1 MNPAPF
7 LNMSIV
13 IPVCDEEG
21 NIDALYQ
28 GILATGLEVSEL
40 IFVDDGSRDRTFER
54 IENLAARDGRVKA
67 ISFSRNFGHQA
78 ALFAGLRLARGERV
92 VIMDGDLQH
101 PPDLIPLLLA
111 KYREGYDIVSAKR
124 TETADAGIFKR
135 WSSRVYYR
143 LLNFISDTR
152 IEENVADFRLM
163 NRKVVDSILRFE
175 ERELFIRGI
184 ISWIG
189 FRSATI
195 PFKAPPRSRGHSK
208 YSMSGMMSLG
218 LKGAVSFSYKP
229 LRISLLIGIIVSLA
243 AFCFAA
249 FSIVA
254 YFRGRTVPGWT
265 SLITAVMFIGGIQ
278 LIVLGLMGEY
288 IASLFRE
295 VKKRP
300 MFIID
305 RTVNTGDE

>member
-1 MNPAPF
+1 MKTASSPD
-7 LNMSIV
+7 LSIV
-13 IPVCDEEG
+13 VPVFNEEE
-21 NIDALYQ
+21 NIDVLYQ
-28 GILATGLEVSEL
+28 GIISSGPEVSEI
-40 IFVDDGSRDRTFER
+40 IFVDDGSMDRTFER
-54 IENLAARDGRVKA
+54 IEELAGRDTRVKA

-78 ALFAGLRLARGERV
+78 ALFAGLRLAGGELV

-101 PPDLIPLLLA
+101 PPELIPLLLA

-124 TETADAGIFKR
+124 TGTEDAGIFKR
-135 WSSRVYYR
+135 WSSRAFYR
-143 LLNFISDTR
+143 FLNFISETR

-163 NRKVVDSILRFE
+163 NRKVVENILKFE

-189 FRSATI
+189 FRTATI
-195 PFKAPPRSRGHSK
+195 SFKAPPRARGSSK
-208 YSMSGMMSLG
+208 YSLSRMMRLG
-218 LKGAVSFSYKP
+218 LKGTVSFSYKP
-229 LRISLLIGIIVSLA
+229 LRISLVAGIIVSMA
-243 AFCFAA
+243 AFCFGI
-249 FSIVA
+249 FSIAA
-254 YFRGRTVPGWT
+254 YYQGRTVPGWT
-265 SLITAVMFIGGIQ
+265 SIITAVMFIGGIQ

-305 RTVNTGDE
+305 RTINTDA

>member
-1 MNPAPF
+1 MNPAPSHK
-7 LNMSIV
+7 LSIV
-13 IPVCDEEG
+13 VPVCDEEE

-28 GILATGLEVSEL
+28 GIMSSGTEIHEIIL
-40 IFVDDGSRDRTFER
+40 VDDGSRDGTFHR
-54 IENLAARDGRVKA
+54 IENLARRDDRVKA

-78 ALFAGLRLARGERV
+78 ALFAGLHMAKGELV

-101 PPDLIPLLLA
+101 PPELIPLLFA
-111 KYREGYDIVSAKR
+111 KYMEGYDIVSAKR
-124 TETADAGIFKR
+124 TATEDAGIFKK
-135 WSSRVYYR
+135 WSSRLFYR
-143 LLNFISDTR
+143 FLNFISDTR

-175 ERELFIRGI
+175 ESELFLRGI

-195 PFKAPPRSRGHSK
+195 GFKAPPRIKGNSK
-208 YSMSGMMSLG
+208 YSISGMMRLG
-218 LKGAVSFSYKP
+218 LKGALSFSYKP
-229 LRISLLIGIIVSLA
+229 LRISLVIGILVSLS
-243 AFCFAA
+243 AFCFGMY
-249 FSIVA
+249 SIWV
-254 YFRGRTVPGWT
+254 YYQGKTVRGWT
-265 SLITAVMFIGGIQ
+265 SIITAIMFIGGIQ

-305 RTVNTGDE
+305 RTVNTDAG